1 MACKRCIR
9 DHDMLRVLDVTCN
22 QGILQLTSGKCD
34 FAKESTHSIS
44 LMFLSL
50 GAHVYVIGWLF
61 LFRAHR
67 PSWVVVEMCQP
78 PVCEV

>member
-1 MACKRCIR
+1 MACKRGIL

-34 FAKESTHSIS
+34 LAKESTHSIS

-50 GAHVYVIGWLF
+50 SWCACVRDWL
-61 LFRAHR
+61 
-67 PSWVVVEMCQP
+67 VVSLSCTSSFMGC
-78 PVCEV
+78 C